1 MTVLGNGGGA
11 TQEVSGSELDKEPM
25 DEMTVPA
32 RLPYRGIRNTSRQ
45 IYFEFLVSK
54 LTPLTNFIKDLV
66 SSFNSASESFM
77 QFVRGSSFDK
87 LEFKINLAESVSYP
101 PVYGSKVQQLL
112 DVPD

>member
-45 IYFEFLVSK
+45 IYFEFLV
-54 LTPLTNFIKDLV
+54 IKTHPPYKFHKGFGFV
-66 SSFNSASESFM
+66 I
-77 QFVRGSSFDK
+77 QFRVGI
-87 LEFKINLAESVSYP
+87 LYAICQGVEF
-101 PVYGSKVQQLL
+101 
-112 DVPD
+112 